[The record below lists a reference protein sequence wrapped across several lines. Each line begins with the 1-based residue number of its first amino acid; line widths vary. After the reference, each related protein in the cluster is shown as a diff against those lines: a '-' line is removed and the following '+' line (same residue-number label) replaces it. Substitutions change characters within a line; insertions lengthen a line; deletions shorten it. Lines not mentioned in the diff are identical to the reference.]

1 MGTNIAARR
10 GPLTFM
16 KVVEIG
22 GVGPAP
28 FCSMLLADMGAEVIR
43 IDRPTSSESGLPVER
58 RFEPL
63 FRSRRVVALDLK
75 APAGVAVAK
84 RLIGQADVL
93 IEGFRPGVME
103 RLGLGPAVCETLN
116 PRLVYGRM
124 TGWGQTGPLANA
136 PGHDINYL
144 ALSGALHAIG
154 QRDGPPGIPL
164 NLVADFGGGALYL
177 AFGLLCALLEA
188 KGSGQGQVVDAAMV
202 DGATSLMTMIYGLHA
217 SGYWTDERGANRLDS
232 GAPWYNVYRTKDG
245 RYVAIGSNEPRFY
258 RETLRILGLAGEP
271 LPDQHDKSGWPTM
284 KARFA
289 EIFETK
295 TRDEWC
301 VLFDG
306 ADACVSPVLSLS
318 EAPLHRHQVERGN
331 FVECDGVLQPAP
343 VPRFSRTPGAIQRP
357 PARVGEHADEALR
370 EWGFTMAELGA
381 LREAGAIG

>member
-1 MGTNIAARR
+1 MAARR
-10 GPLTFM
+10 GPLTAV

-43 IDRPTSSESGLPVER
+43 IDRPTPSESGLPVER

-63 FRSRRVVALDLK
+63 FRSRRSIALDLK
-75 APAGVAVAK
+75 APAGVEVAK
-84 RLIGQADVL
+84 RLIRQADIL

-116 PRLVYGRM
+116 RRLVYGRM
-124 TGWGQTGPLANA
+124 TGWGQSGPLADA

-154 QRDGPPGIPL
+154 QKDGPPEIPL

-177 AFGLLCALLEA
+177 AFGVLCALLEA
-188 KGSGQGQVVDAAMV
+188 KGAGQGQVVDAGMV

-232 GAPWYNVYRTKDG
+232 GAPWYNVYQTKDE

-258 RETLRILGLAGEP
+258 RETLRILGLSEEG
-271 LPDQHDKSGWPTM
+271 LPDQHDKSSWPKV
-284 KARFA
+284 KAIFA
-289 EIFETK
+289 EIFRTK

-301 VLFDG
+301 ALFEG
-306 ADACVSPVLSLS
+306 AEACVSPVLSLS
-318 EAPLHRHQVERGN
+318 EAPLHRHQIERGN

-343 VPRFSRTPGAIQRP
+343 TPRFSRTPGAIQRP
-357 PARVGEHADEALR
+357 PARIGEHTDDALSEWGFTRQELEALR
-370 EWGFTMAELGA
+370 ET
-381 LREAGAIG
+381 GAIG